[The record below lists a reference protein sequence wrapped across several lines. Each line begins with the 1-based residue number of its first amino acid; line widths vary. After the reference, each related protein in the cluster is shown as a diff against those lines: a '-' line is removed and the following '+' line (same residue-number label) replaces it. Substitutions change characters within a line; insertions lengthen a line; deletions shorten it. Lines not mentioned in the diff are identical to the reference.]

1 MPDAFVFTRLYLPRP
16 LEAQTLNVLLTRLLS
31 SDIPRPLSLEVVAS
45 IDGVM
50 PVLGCAPT
58 AAQRLKRL
66 LAGLLPGVGFGAATR
81 PDVAAVSRLT
91 ARPGGL
97 PLAEVEPERIVSG
110 LYQALAA
117 RRGQEVLGIQL
128 VLGRAH
134 RPQELR
140 ATALDPL
147 QPLGSRLLD
156 GIRPAPTVTRN
167 RMQTHIAQ
175 ARIDTVLRIG
185 TSADTAKRRHS
196 LIWEVFGALQS
207 LESPGVRF
215 SLVRDSPARWKSA
228 QVGPGTKLRLAT
240 SELVPLLGWPL
251 GDRDYP
257 GVPALHPRVL
267 PVPETIS
274 RTDAV
279 FAVGTAPGPERPIGL
294 DPQSRLQH
302 LIALGPTGSGKST
315 LLEHLILSDIAA
327 GRACCVIEPKAQLVT
342 RILDTAPPDAVGQI
356 VVLDAADAET
366 PVGFNPL
373 DVGDRDP
380 DIVVDG
386 ILAALGAVFHDGWGP
401 RTEYLVQG
409 ALLSLARAGQHRGTP
424 YTLIDLPTVF
434 TDAAFRRPVIAAVQD
449 DPTLSAFWAE
459 FEDMRPA
466 QRAAVIASPLNKLR
480 KIVLRKP
487 LVRVLGQSQPRFRL
501 RDIFR
506 EKKTVLVPLNDALLG
521 EGASKLLG
529 SLIVAELFLATTE
542 RAAEKEPMKRPGM
555 IFIDEVQN
563 YLHLPTTVENAMSV
577 FRSYGVG
584 LHVAHQYRKQLP
596 DGMRS
601 GLDANA
607 RSKVCFALDSD
618 DASDMAKRAP
628 ALTREDFEMLPEHH
642 IYARLIA
649 SGKRTEWC
657 SAAVLPPAPS
667 HGAAAAIREASR
679 EQYGARPAASQPS
692 PHEQVSAPTA
702 ERDQSAGPATV
713 RRSHQRA
720 RQS

>member
-1 MPDAFVFTRLYLPRP
+1 MPEAFVFTRLYLPRP
-16 LEAQTLNVLLTRLLS
+16 IGAQALDTLLTRLLG
-31 SDIPRPLSLEVVAS
+31 SDIPRPLSLETVAS
-45 IDGVM
+45 ADGVM

-58 AAQRLKRL
+58 AVHRLKRL
-66 LAGLLPGVGFGAATR
+66 LAGILPGVGFGAATR

-97 PLAEVEPERIVSG
+97 PLADVEPERIVAG
-110 LYQALAA
+110 IHQALAA
-117 RRGQEVLGIQL
+117 RRGQEVLGVQL
-128 VLGRAH
+128 ILGRAH

-156 GIRPAPTVTRN
+156 GIRPAPTDTRK
-167 RMQTHIAQ
+167 RMHTHIAQ

-185 TSADTAKRRHS
+185 VAADTAKRRHA

-215 SLVRDSPARWKSA
+215 SLVRDAPARWKSA
-228 QVGPGTKLRLAT
+228 QAGPGTRLRLTT

-251 GDRDYP
+251 GDGDYA
-257 GVPALHPRVL
+257 GVPALHPRLL
-267 PVPETIS
+267 PVPEIVS
-274 RTDAV
+274 RTESV
-279 FAVGTAPGPERPIGL
+279 FAIGTAPGPKRPIGL
-294 DPQSRLQH
+294 DPQSRLRH
-302 LIALGPTGSGKST
+302 LIALGPTDSGKST
-315 LLEHLILSDIAA
+315 LLEHLILADIAA
-327 GRACCVIEPKAQLVT
+327 KRACCVIEPKAQLVE
-342 RILDTAPPDAVGQI
+342 RILDAAPAEAAGQI
-356 VVLDAADAET
+356 VLLDATDTDA

-386 ILAALGAVFHDGWGP
+386 ILAALGAVFHEGWGP

-409 ALLSLARAGQHRGTP
+409 ALLSLARAGQKRGIP
-424 YTLIDLPTVF
+424 FTLIDLPTLL

-449 DPTLSAFWAE
+449 DLTLSAFWAE

-480 KIVLRKP
+480 KIVMRKP
-487 LVRVLGQSQPRFRL
+487 LVRVLGQSQPRYRL

-563 YLHLPTTVENAMSV
+563 YLHLPTSVENAMSV

-584 LHVAHQYRKQLP
+584 LHVAHQYRDQLP
-596 DGMRS
+596 AGMRS

-607 RSKVCFALDSD
+607 RTKICFALDSD
-618 DASDMAKRAP
+618 DAGAMAKRAP
-628 ALTREDFEMLPEHH
+628 DLTAADFETLPKHQV
-642 IYARLIA
+642 YARLVA
-649 SGKRTEWC
+649 GGVPTDWC
-657 SAAVLPPAPS
+657 SAAVLPPEPNL
-667 HGAAAAIREASR
+667 GAADVIREASR
-679 EQYGARPAASQPS
+679 EQYGARPAAPELS
-692 PHEQVSAPTA
+692 PPQQRSPEEHDQVGHPL
-702 ERDQSAGPATV
+702 PM
-713 RRSHQRA
+713 RRSHQKER
-720 RQS
+720 RR

>member
-1 MPDAFVFTRLYLPRP
+1 MPDAFVFTRLHLPRP
-16 LEAQTLNVLLTRLLS
+16 LGGETVGVLLTRLLG
-31 SDIPRPLSLEVVAS
+31 SDIPRPLSLEVTAS
-45 IDGVM
+45 ADDIA

-58 AAQRLKRL
+58 AVHRLKRL
-66 LAGLLPGVGFGAATR
+66 LGGLVPGIGFESATR

-97 PLAEVEPERIVSG
+97 PLAAVDPEGIVAG
-110 LYQALAA
+110 IYQAFAA

-128 VLGRAH
+128 ILGRAH
-134 RPQELR
+134 RPQTLR
-140 ATALDPL
+140 TTPLDPL
-147 QPLGSRLLD
+147 QPLGSLLLD
-156 GIRPAPTVTRN
+156 GTRPAPTDTKKRLSD
-167 RMQTHIAQ
+167 HAAQ
-175 ARIDTVLRIG
+175 ARFDVTLRIG
-185 TSADTAKRRHS
+185 VTANTPKRRHA
-196 LIWEVFGALQS
+196 LIWETFGALQP

-215 SLVRDSPARWKSA
+215 SLVHDTATRWTSG
-228 QVGPGTKLRLAT
+228 VPGPGTKLRLTA
-240 SELVPLLGWPL
+240 SELAPLLGWPL
-251 GDRDYP
+251 GDRDYS
-257 GVPALHPRVL
+257 GIPALHPRLL
-267 PVPETIS
+267 PVPEIVS
-274 RTDAV
+274 RTESV
-279 FAVGTAPGPERPIGL
+279 FAVGTAPGPERHIGL
-294 DPQSRLQH
+294 DAQSRLQH

-327 GRACCVIEPKAQLVT
+327 RRACCVIEPKSQLID
-342 RILDTAPPDAVGQI
+342 RILTTAPAEAAGQI
-356 VVLDAADAET
+356 VVLDATDQDA

-409 ALLSLARAGQHRGTP
+409 ALLSLARAGQKRGIP
-424 YTLIDLPTVF
+424 YTLIDLSTLL

-449 DPTLSAFWAE
+449 DATLSAFWAE

-480 KIVLRKP
+480 KIVMRKP

-501 RDIFR
+501 RDIFL
-506 EKKTVLVPLNDALLG
+506 EKKTVLVALNDALLG
-521 EGASKLLG
+521 EGASRLLG

-542 RAAEKEPMKRPGM
+542 RAAEKEPTKRPGM

-596 DGMRS
+596 DTMRS

-607 RSKVCFALDSD
+607 RTKICFGLDSD

-628 ALTREDFEMLPEHH
+628 ALAREDFETLPKHQV
-642 IYARLIA
+642 YARILA
-649 SGKRTEWC
+649 GGTPTDWC
-657 SAAVLPPAPS
+657 SAAVFPPAPER
-667 HGAAAAIREASR
+667 GAADLIREASR
-679 EQYGARPAASQPS
+679 EQYGARPEAPNPGNTEPIEKASDP
-692 PHEQVSAPTA
+692 
-702 ERDQSAGPATV
+702 PATV
-713 RRSHQRA
+713 GPSRRSHQKA
-720 RQS
+720 RRS

>member
-1 MPDAFVFTRLYLPRP
+1 MPEKFVFTRLYLPRP
-16 LEAQTLNVLLTRLLS
+16 IGAQALDTFLTRLLG
-31 SDIPRPLSLEVVAS
+31 SDIPRPLSLEVTAS
-45 IDGVM
+45 PDGIG

-58 AAQRLKRL
+58 AVHRLKRL
-66 LAGLLPGVGFGAATR
+66 LAGLLPGIGFEAATR

-91 ARPGGL
+91 AHPGGL
-97 PLAEVEPERIVSG
+97 PLATLEPERIVAG
-110 LYQALAA
+110 IYHAFAA
-117 RRGQEVLGIQL
+117 RRGTEVLGVQVL
-128 VLGRAH
+128 LGRAH
-134 RPQELR
+134 RPQTMR
-140 ATALDPL
+140 TTPLDPL
-147 QPLGSRLLD
+147 QPLGSLLLD
-156 GIRPAPTVTRN
+156 GLRPAPTETSKRLS
-167 RMQTHIAQ
+167 THAAQ
-175 ARIDTVLRIG
+175 ARFDVTLRIG
-185 TSADTAKRRHS
+185 VTADTAKRRHA
-196 LIWEVFGALQS
+196 LIWEVFGALQP

-215 SLVRDSPARWKSA
+215 SLVHDTATRWSA
-228 QVGPGTKLRLAT
+228 GQPGPGTKLRLT
-240 SELVPLLGWPL
+240 TGELVPLLAWPL
-251 GDRDYP
+251 GDLNYP
-257 GVPALHPRVL
+257 GIPALHPRLL
-267 PVPETIS
+267 PVPEIVS
-274 RTDAV
+274 RTDSV

-327 GRACCVIEPKAQLVT
+327 GRPCCVIEPKAQLVD
-342 RILDTAPPDAVGQI
+342 RILNTAPQEAAGQI
-356 VVLDAADAET
+356 VVLDATDTDA

-373 DVGDRDP
+373 DAGDRDP

-409 ALLSLARAGQHRGTP
+409 ALLSLARAGQKRRIP
-424 YTLIDLPTVF
+424 YTLIDLPTLL
-434 TDAAFRRPVIAAVQD
+434 TDAAFRRPVVAAVQD
-449 DPTLSAFWAE
+449 DATLAAFWAE

-480 KIVLRKP
+480 KIVMRKP

-506 EKKTVLVPLNDALLG
+506 EKKTVLVPLNDTLVG

-529 SLIVAELFLATTE
+529 NLIVAELFLAATE

-607 RSKVCFALDSD
+607 RTKICFALDSD
-618 DASDMAKRAP
+618 DAADMAKRAL
-628 ALTREDFEMLPEHH
+628 ALTREDFETLPKHQV
-642 IYARLIA
+642 YARILV
-649 SGKRTEWC
+649 GGTTTDWC

-667 HGAAAAIREASR
+667 RGAAAAIREASR
-679 EQYGARPAASQPS
+679 EQYGARPAVYEPAKRDTKAGASESTPNVV
-692 PHEQVSAPTA
+692 P
-702 ERDQSAGPATV
+702 V
-713 RRSHQRA
+713 RRPHQKA
-720 RQS
+720 RQP